1 MERVMYGKNWNPER
15 KSCGFRNNRIPL
27 DGA

>member
-1 MERVMYGKNWNPER
+1 MKRVMYGKNWNPER
-15 KSCGFRNNRIPL
+15 KSCGLRNIRIPL